1 MSDAVHIPPPPH
13 VPAATVA
20 WAIAA
25 LGLAGIVDRLGL
37 TADDVAA
44 ILGILL
50 GTASSI
56 YAVLE
61 RRKGDAAK

>member
-13 VPAATVA
+13 IPAATVA
-20 WAIAA
+20 WVIAA
-25 LGLAGIVDRLGL
+25 LGMAGLVDRLGL

-56 YAVLE
+56 YAVIE